1 MSRAPPSPWPS
12 VRALAPVRPPH
23 YPALPAGGIILQQ
36 VLTVAFQICPL
47 AGGDSPGPSLSI
59 CIFPGCEVECMGL
72 HCIACVCKTGG
83 NIPGFLDSEARGTL
97 PQPGIDYILGVKG
110 SEQARGQESCLCQLF
125 RAPGI
130 ILLLQPR
137 LLWVDVC
144 ELPLVLSVSEIIVSI
159 IFSNLNIIITG

>member
-1 MSRAPPSPWPS
+1 MMQIGSTVLGACATIMRVSRVGGVSRAPLSPWPS

-36 VLTVAFQICPL
+36 VLTVTSQICPL

-59 CIFPGCEVECMGL
+59 CIFPGCEVECMCL

-110 SEQARGQESCLCQLF
+110 SEQARGQESCLCKLF
-125 RAPGI
+125 VWGSGDHSALTTKATLGGC
-130 ILLLQPR
+130 L
-137 LLWVDVC
+137 
-144 ELPLVLSVSEIIVSI
+144 
-159 IFSNLNIIITG
+159 

>member
-1 MSRAPPSPWPS
+1 MEIRLDRLYPFVFS
-12 VRALAPVRPPH
+12 LAVKWN
-23 YPALPAGGIILQQ
+23 
-36 VLTVAFQICPL
+36 
-47 AGGDSPGPSLSI
+47 
-59 CIFPGCEVECMGL
+59 
-72 HCIACVCKTGG
+72 ACVCKTGG

-97 PQPGIDYILGVKG
+97 PQPGIDYILGVKE

-125 RAPGI
+125 GAPGI

-159 IFSNLNIIITG
+159 IFPI